1 MNCMVKDLN
10 FQWGCFAHP
19 CCARSLRTPG
29 QLPPPLSLC
38 YTTAQQ
44 CSWKQNIV
52 MRGSV
57 SVREH
62 ISGTRPTR
70 QVFAKF
76 SANNMLL
83 LTLITYC
90 DGIAIYYILPVELI
104 AHNGRNAWCEKSV
117 ESEWLSGGSTDLTRR
132 LFEMTYQG
140 HQHHRSLIATH
151 WRRQGGGQ
159 APQWPGQK
167 KIFWNRGTFM
177 PPSR

>member
-1 MNCMVKDLN
+1 LHTLAAPGASGRPGNC
-10 FQWGCFAHP
+10 P
-19 CCARSLRTPG
+19 
-29 QLPPPLSLC
+29 PPPLSLC

-76 SANNMLL
+76 SAYNMLL

-104 AHNGRNAWCEKSV
+104 AHNGRNA
-117 ESEWLSGGSTDLTRR
+117 
-132 LFEMTYQG
+132 
-140 HQHHRSLIATH
+140 
-151 WRRQGGGQ
+151 
-159 APQWPGQK
+159 
-167 KIFWNRGTFM
+167 
-177 PPSR
+177 